1 MNQNDPVINEQKTN
15 DQDIDVKRAAA
26 KEARKRRWRIF
37 VRRYLTFFLLMS
49 FVITCSMIL
58 FMHYMFEAMSIEIQA
73 EHIRLAAIMTF
84 GNVMFLAVFCTLFDW
99 IRRKI
104 TVDRPVKRILEATDQ
119 MIAGDFDVR
128 IKNVKLVDPESG
140 FPEIIENFNKMAEE
154 LSSVE
159 TLRTDFISNVSHEL
173 KTPLAVIQNYATI
186 LQDEGLTAEERK
198 EYLKII
204 QDSSKNLAGL
214 ITNILKL
221 NKLEKQQIY
230 SDAIRMNLSEQ
241 VCECLLGFESVWE
254 EKGIEIETAVED
266 DVYIHADPEILSLV
280 WNNLFSNAMKFTE
293 PGGIV
298 KVEVHSKGKEA
309 CVVVTDTG
317 CGMDEETKKHMCEKF
332 YQGDTSHATKGN
344 GLGLA
349 LVKKVIDIM
358 DGRLEVESEPG
369 KGSTFTVTLRKE

>member
-1 MNQNDPVINEQKTN
+1 M
-15 DQDIDVKRAAA
+15 KRLGIVLLTVTCTAMAITGAGTAAIYNKA
-26 KEARKRRWRIF
+26 NLKGE
-37 VRRYLTFFLLMS
+37 S
-49 FVITCSMIL
+49 
-58 FMHYMFEAMSIEIQA
+58 AMSIQVQA

-128 IKNVKLVDPESG
+128 IRNVKLVDPESG

-198 EYLKII
+198 EYLRII

-230 SDAIRMNLSEQ
+230 PDVIRMNLTEQ

-254 EKGIEIETAVED
+254 EKEIEIETAVED
-266 DVYIHADPEILSLV
+266 DVYIQADPEILSLV

-293 PGGIV
+293 PEGMV

-358 DGRLEVESEPG
+358 DGSLKVESEPG
-369 KGSTFTVTLRKE
+369 KGSTFTVTFRKE